1 MDQKVTMEVPVQV
14 REFAKKSVDQA
25 EKAVS
30 TFLDSASKSVAMAPG
45 PMTDVAKQALAV
57 TEKNLKA
64 SFEHARKL
72 MQAKDI
78 NELMQLQSEFLRN
91 QFGTATEQ
99 FKVMTSG
106 SASGANDDDKE
117 KPDLI

>member
-1 MDQKVTMEVPVQV
+1 
-14 REFAKKSVDQA
+14 
-25 EKAVS
+25 
-30 TFLDSASKSVAMAPG
+30 
-45 PMTDVAKQALAV
+45 
-57 TEKNLKA
+57 
-64 SFEHARKL
+64 

-106 SASGANDDDKE
+106 AASSANDDKE